1 MNEKINTGLQ
11 MSNEG
16 QKIETGHPIEHRQ
29 YLGSHVMK
37 IEDRGSIFGDLGVGP
52 SFANSSDAESAISKR
67 RQESVV
73 AESFCCV
80 AIFTEEVY
88 NNAFRRAKQKEDSVI
103 KLFLSKWLNFLQF
116 FFEIYG
122 AFFFTFYLKSFIF
135 KCLYF

>member
-1 MNEKINTGLQ
+1 

-37 IEDRGSIFGDLGVGP
+37 IEDRGSIFGDLGVGL

-103 KLFLSKWLNFLQF
+103 KLFLSNWPNFYNF
-116 FFEIYG
+116 FFEILHG
-122 AFFFTFYLKSFIF
+122 AFFLHFI
-135 KCLYF
+135 